1 MSDRGLD
8 IADIL
13 PSVVILNIP
22 SLTEG
27 RDQFNIEETDE

>member
-1 MSDRGLD
+1 MSDRRLD

-13 PSVVILNIP
+13 PSAVILNIP

-27 RDQFNIEETDE
+27 RDQFNLEETDE